1 MDGSQ
6 SPGSIHV
13 TFGKTN
19 FLIEDE
25 QDPGTWIEEELEA
38 KKADFID
45 EILNGNLPNGKA
57 SKILYI
63 ITRCLFTTIADSN
76 PSNVIRGRSKTMFT
90 KFGFFRPPTPLRLYF
105 PWFQSLQKI
114 DFF

>member
-19 FLIEDE
+19 CFLIEDE

-45 EILNGNLPNGKA
+45 EILNGNLQNGKS

-63 ITRCLFTTIADSN
+63 ITMRRNLLN
-76 PSNVIRGRSKTMFT
+76 NVLHIWSGKNLLIFS
-90 KFGFFRPPTPLRLYF
+90 
-105 PWFQSLQKI
+105 
-114 DFF
+114 

>member
-19 FLIEDE
+19 CFLIEDE

-45 EILNGNLPNGKA
+45 EILNGNLPNGKS

-76 PSNVIRGRSKTMFT
+76 PVNIIIRKS
-90 KFGFFRPPTPLRLYF
+90 
-105 PWFQSLQKI
+105 QSFL
-114 DFF
+114 

>member
-19 FLIEDE
+19 CFLIEDE

-45 EILNGNLPNGKA
+45 EILNGNLPNGKS
-57 SKILYI
+57 SKILYM

-76 PSNVIRGRSKTMFT
+76 PANSPVFT
-90 KFGFFRPPTPLRLYF
+90 IALTEFFDGSVPF
-105 PWFQSLQKI
+105 P
-114 DFF
+114 